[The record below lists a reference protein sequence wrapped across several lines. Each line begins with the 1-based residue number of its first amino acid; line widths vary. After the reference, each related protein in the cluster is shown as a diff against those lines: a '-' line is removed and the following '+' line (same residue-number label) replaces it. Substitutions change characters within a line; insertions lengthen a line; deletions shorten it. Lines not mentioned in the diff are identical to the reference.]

1 MKSKTLNKIDIKI
14 PALSQN
20 ESLARQ
26 ILCSFASQLDPTVEE
41 IGDLRVIISEAVTNC
56 VVHAYRLASTPGY
69 IYISAELF
77 ENRSVKI
84 RIRDTGC
91 GIEDI
96 EKCMQPFY
104 TTDPAGERGGMG
116 FPIMKELS
124 DKFKVASILKK
135 GTTITLYKK
144 FGA

>member
-1 MKSKTLNKIDIKI
+1 MKTKRINKIEIKI
-14 PALSQN
+14 PALSKN

-26 ILCSFASQLDPTVEE
+26 IVCSFASQLDPTVEE

-56 VVHAYRLASTPGY
+56 VVHAYRLSGGY
-69 IYISAELF
+69 IYISAGLYDD
-77 ENRSVKI
+77 NSIKI

-91 GIEDI
+91 GIKDI
-96 EKCMQPFY
+96 EKCMQPFF

-116 FPIMKELS
+116 LPIMKELS
-124 DKFKVASILKK
+124 DKFKVVSTSGK
-135 GTTITLYKK
+135 GTTVTLCKK

>member
-1 MKSKTLNKIDIKI
+1 MKAKELNKIEIKL

-26 ILCSFASQLDPTVEE
+26 IICSFASQLDPTTSE
-41 IGDLRVIISEAVTNC
+41 ISDLRVIISEAVTNC
-56 VVHAYRLASTPGY
+56 VVHAYRHTSGY
-69 IYISAELF
+69 IYISAVIF
-77 ENRSVKI
+77 DSNSIRIKI
-84 RIRDTGC
+84 RDKGC

-96 EKCMQPFY
+96 KSSLEPFF

-124 DKFKVASILKK
+124 DRFSVRSAPGK
-135 GTTITLYKK
+135 GTCVTLFKK